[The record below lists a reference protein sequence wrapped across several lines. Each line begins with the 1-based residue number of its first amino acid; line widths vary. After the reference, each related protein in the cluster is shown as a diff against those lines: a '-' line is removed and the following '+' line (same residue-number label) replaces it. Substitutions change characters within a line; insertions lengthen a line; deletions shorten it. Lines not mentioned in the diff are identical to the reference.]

1 MTSDLKE
8 RAKVGRRG
16 VFGTC
21 ADRFYRSPLNAKE
34 GPEVD
39 WDGGNAAMGKD
50 PTSPEARSSFKSTSP
65 RMRRERAKEVDV
77 VTLGDI
83 STPVTPAQLVEPSY
97 RSPYRIPRSEH
108 LSFGSGQ
115 TRFTEKQ
122 DTGHGARSGL
132 VGRKVLM
139 AENMV
144 AAGSLDQLGLWMNTP
159 GLLELFSAS
168 ELLRLLEQTSRLS
181 SKRSS
186 AWSSALAVV
195 TELHARRWN
204 KVGETLGRATDI
216 CENCG
221 AWQRGLDLLK
231 TLQQLRHPTTHAAK
245 SASWRL
251 EEFAGPAGRRPRLE
265 AKGPSLPQVLK
276 QRQMTRLRHTEPNEV
291 SESVEALQRFHLE
304 PRDYVWILEKYS
316 KVFAWE
322 KALALLDDMRVADYH
337 PVVDHYNRAL
347 LACERANQWEQVMQI
362 WESLKVSGTP
372 DRMSFSV
379 LLTRS
384 CQLSLWQDALRFW
397 KDMGPDMANEMVCS
411 QIMRACGRAGKWE
424 IALALM
430 DVMQDQEMVLDEVI
444 YGTAIQACERAR
456 KWQHALALLVTL
468 LPVERARQEEGPQV
482 DFLGLT
488 EEDWDV
494 IESLEDETS
503 DPRMEFLWD
512 EFKDLYGI
520 EEEEEEV
527 TPDSAVEAVLRTLEV
542 QEPHISPN
550 LPIFSSTVRALS
562 RGFQVARALDILEQM
577 ACAGIQRFLAT
588 IDDPREIR
596 RGRHGGTIPME
607 RAATIQTT
615 SDTLVLFSRD
625 LMLMSDF
632 ATGCADAW
640 HSSLQLLED
649 VLDKGDLVVDTPL
662 INAVTW
668 AMTCAK
674 CWTRALEMR
683 QVLDNQSLRPSTVTF
698 NTLLTACVQAR
709 AAAACQALLQ
719 ELQRSECL
727 PNQDTEKLIAE
738 IRDQVKI
745 QPLPTSRQKTA
756 MPKSLAKK
764 VKTRTA
770 EANSSGPMLRGS
782 CLPDVFGPVLEGPA
796 PNQYNTIAS
805 KRHIQGA
812 ASLKDKRK
820 PMLVGSTASSV
831 GPGSYGEHVDT
842 MLLKKT
848 YNVTTQARSIISS
861 NRPE

>member
-1 MTSDLKE
+1 
-8 RAKVGRRG
+8 
-16 VFGTC
+16 
-21 ADRFYRSPLNAKE
+21 
-34 GPEVD
+34 
-39 WDGGNAAMGKD
+39 
-50 PTSPEARSSFKSTSP
+50 
-65 RMRRERAKEVDV
+65 
-77 VTLGDI
+77 
-83 STPVTPAQLVEPSY
+83 
-97 RSPYRIPRSEH
+97 
-108 LSFGSGQ
+108 
-115 TRFTEKQ
+115 
-122 DTGHGARSGL
+122 
-132 VGRKVLM
+132 
-139 AENMV
+139 
-144 AAGSLDQLGLWMNTP
+144 
-159 GLLELFSAS
+159 
-168 ELLRLLEQTSRLS
+168 
-181 SKRSS
+181 
-186 AWSSALAVV
+186 
-195 TELHARRWN
+195 
-204 KVGETLGRATDI
+204 
-216 CENCG
+216 
-221 AWQRGLDLLK
+221 
-231 TLQQLRHPTTHAAK
+231 
-245 SASWRL
+245 
-251 EEFAGPAGRRPRLE
+251 
-265 AKGPSLPQVLK
+265 
-276 QRQMTRLRHTEPNEV
+276 
-291 SESVEALQRFHLE
+291 
-304 PRDYVWILEKYS
+304 
-316 KVFAWE
+316 VFAWE

-577 ACAGIQRFLAT
+577 ACAGIQR
-588 IDDPREIR
+588 
-596 RGRHGGTIPME
+596 
-607 RAATIQTT
+607 
-615 SDTLVLFSRD
+615 D

-756 MPKSLAKK
+756 MPKTFSAQSWKALRPTST
-764 VKTRTA
+764 TRSPQRGTSK
-770 EANSSGPMLRGS
+770 ELRRSRTSGSP
-782 CLPDVFGPVLEGPA
+782 CWWAQQPA
-796 PNQYNTIAS
+796 VWVQEVMAS
-805 KRHIQGA
+805 MWTRCC
-812 ASLKDKRK
+812 
-820 PMLVGSTASSV
+820 
-831 GPGSYGEHVDT
+831 
-842 MLLKKT
+842 
-848 YNVTTQARSIISS
+848 
-861 NRPE
+861 